1 MPVKTKIMPLVKS
14 VFKRAIFVLLGL
26 IIINFIYLAGKI
38 VYTASAQGVPNLISY
53 QGRLYDT
60 SGNLLGGAGTNYY
73 FRFSIYDA
81 ASGGT
86 KLWPAGT
93 PSTMTYQVRYG
104 VFNAQVGDTNAGG
117 DALTL
122 DFNDDTYFLQ
132 VEVASLAN
140 FSDGETLS
148 PRQRITSAGYAKNA
162 DMVDGYHASTTP
174 TANQVVALD
183 GSGNL
188 SFGTSN
194 PVIQAS
200 NGLSLQTTVAGDINL
215 TPAAGQVKIVSATT
229 TQLTIGYD
237 TNNRLDVKVSSAGA
251 VTFDAVG
258 SGAELIASDNFTV
271 QGQIFVSGTATSTI
285 AGDVNFDAGTLY
297 VDSVNNRVGIGITSP
312 AHTLSVNGT
321 TNISGAVTLQSTL
334 NVTGN
339 TTLANTSSTNLTVT
353 NNSYFNTITA
363 TGQTVLANAS
373 TTNLTVSSDA
383 YIGTVR
389 SGTWN
394 GSIISPTYGGLGFN
408 ASSVQKGG
416 IIAGTGAGTFG
427 ILAVGNNGLCLIA
440 SSTAANGVAW
450 SDCATASGAITN
462 LNGLSVSSQDFATST
477 SGGLDLFITSVGSTH
492 TFTLQPASGYSVP
505 LSASTTEWAGFYAT
519 PSTRISA
526 GTGLSWSGNTLN
538 AANAFTGSG
547 TNGYVARWASSTGLT
562 TGILVDNG
570 TVAGV
575 NATSSDYTF
584 NIQGSSGVNPFNVAS
599 STGDSLFNINQIG
612 MVSIMGDVGI
622 GTTTPYN
629 PDGWNRVLDV
639 SGGYHSKIITTV
651 QDGNIQGGIYSHH
664 LGYFGAPTGTMMG
677 TYTDHPLSLITNSL
691 ARMIISNTGNVG
703 IGTTTPAQTLAV
715 AGSFRATGA
724 FFDSSNASGT
734 TGMLLQTT
742 GTGTQWVTT
751 SSLGIVSGVSSVTAG
766 DGLGQDSTTGNL
778 TVYVKPGTGITTSSD
793 QISVDTNAQLT
804 WTGTQTFAN
813 VSSTNLTVAT
823 DTYLNTL
830 RTSGAILA
838 SSTLGVSGAVILH
851 STLNVQGQTSL
862 VSVSSTNLTV
872 SSNTYLASLNV
883 SGAANFNSTLDV
895 QGQTTLANASS
906 TNLTVTSNA
915 YFNTI
920 SATGQISLAN
930 TSSTNLTVSNNSYF
944 NTLTA
949 TGQTILANASS
960 TNFTVSGNSYL
971 GTVMQGTWQGS
982 VIAPTYGGLG
992 FNASSVATGGL
1003 ITGTGAGTFGILAVG
1018 NNGFCLTASSTA
1030 SNGVAWSDCVT
1041 ASGAITSLNGLTAT
1055 TQTFATSTSGGLEL
1069 NITSTGSVHTFAL
1082 QPASGYTVP
1091 LSASTTE
1098 WSNFYVTPSTRI
1110 NAGTGLTWSGNTL
1123 HAANEFTG
1131 TGITNYVARW
1141 ASSTGLTTGVLVD
1154 IGTKVGIGTTSPSA
1168 LFTVQAT
1175 STSDKTVLIAGIA
1188 GQTTNLFELQNA
1200 GSSQLLTIDIS
1211 GRTVFTI
1218 ATTTNALVVN
1228 QLGTGNIA
1236 QFQASGTPIFT
1247 IGQSLVTSEVPLA
1260 INSVGDTGIAGNLIF
1275 TNPTASYIKSD
1286 SPLYIQAGDIANNE
1300 SLYLSG
1306 SNAGLVIVED
1316 NFLAES
1322 SSTSAIVRVNQ
1333 TGSGNILQLQGSGN
1347 DRLVVTTAGY
1357 VGIGSSTPTHT
1368 LAVQGVGGDIPFS
1381 VASSTGAN
1389 LFIITQNGNVGI
1401 GTTTPAQTLTVVGG
1415 ARVTGA
1421 LYDSAAS
1428 AGSFGML
1435 LQTTGSGT
1443 QWVTTS
1449 SLGITGSLTG
1459 SGTNGLVARWTSA
1472 SALSTGILQDSGT
1485 RAGVNATSSSY
1496 TFNIQGSS
1504 GVNPFNIAS
1513 SSGSS
1518 IFNIDQTNA
1527 ISINTGSGQWYFSS
1541 ITNSFGPS
1549 IGGGAR
1555 LGYPSYGWTY
1565 LDFTSTDG
1573 LSNTVIEMENADS
1586 LAFSGATAGYRF
1598 SDGPILASST
1608 LGVTGATTLHNT
1620 LNVQGQTTLA
1630 NASTTNLTVSGNL
1643 YGGTYIGSLNP
1654 QLTQGS
1660 VFFQGINGLTQDN
1673 VNFYWDDV
1681 MNTLELGD
1689 HTNLN
1694 AGLFIYRAAT
1704 SSGTLYGQ
1712 YIEATANG
1720 AGSPNV
1726 YGSNINTYTGV
1737 NVNDLYGMNI
1747 LSGGLASAV
1756 LGDLVGIKSTANK
1769 QDNSNNNTGN
1779 VYAGYF
1785 DARYGANAY
1794 GLYVNAQ
1801 NAATTSYAIY
1811 SAAGINYFTNAL
1823 LASSTLSVTG
1833 ATTLHNTL
1841 NVQGQTTLANASTTN
1856 LTVSTNTYLNTL
1868 RTSGAILASSTLY
1881 VTSGATFYDSVTIQG
1896 TTRLFGTVGDGANNP
1911 GAYGQ
1916 VLMTTSSGVLW
1927 VTTSSLGIVSGG
1939 TPGGS
1944 SGQIQ
1949 FNHGGTFAGDS
1960 GFTFNSSTDS
1970 VTIGGDLTVD
1980 TNTLFVN
1987 ASTNRVGVG
1996 TSTPIARFSVQATA
2010 GEEALRISSSTGATL
2025 LVVDSG
2031 GNFNFDAGTLFVDVV
2046 NNRVGIGTTTPQTI
2060 LDIVDPSGIS
2070 TLRVKAGSSQ
2080 GTNNL
2085 LEIQNVSGTNLAF
2098 VSSAGGIF
2106 TSSTLGVTGATLL
2119 HSTLN
2124 VQGQTTLANVSSTNI
2139 TSSGTGYFNVL
2150 RATGQTTLAN
2160 VSSTYFTVSSNAYLE
2175 NATVASN
2182 LTGNGTTIFNDRVY
2196 FYNTIRDNS
2205 GSAGSYGNIL
2215 MSTSTGVQWIATS
2228 SLGISG
2234 SLSGGTN
2241 GYVARWTSASTLST
2255 GKFIDDGTVAGVN
2268 ATSSSYTF
2276 NLQGNSG
2283 VNPFNVASSSGANL
2297 FTVLQ
2302 TGRVGIGTSTP
2313 ESELQVV
2320 GLIKSDIL
2328 HIGGPT
2334 NTNQRF
2340 YVTSDNTGDNWPLAY
2355 IKESTSASTSTTRYA
2370 AYILNEGV
2378 GQQSASNYGLRVEAT
2393 GASTASGV
2401 KNIAIIAN
2409 GQNSY
2414 GSSGQNV
2421 GLQVSAAGHGVLG
2434 ATSKAIEITG
2444 PTTHDDAWAI
2454 YSSATAKSYFAG
2466 ALLASSTLSVTG
2478 ATLLHSTLNV
2488 QGQTTLANASSTNL
2502 TVSSNAYF
2510 NTINATGQTTL
2521 ANASS
2526 TNLTVSTNTYLNTLR
2541 TSGAILASST
2551 LAVTGNADFYGA
2563 NDFYGGVDFW
2573 GNTRL
2578 LSEVRDGNNSA
2589 GTYGMVLMTTSTGVQ
2604 WVATSSL
2611 GISGGSLSGGTNGY
2625 VARWTSA
2632 SSLSSGKLLDDG
2644 TVAGVNAT
2652 SSSYT
2657 FNIQGNSGVSPFNI
2671 ASSTG
2676 SSLLT
2681 VNQAG
2686 YVGVGTST
2694 IPERLTI
2701 AGNTLILQEDKP
2713 TFIGNIGAN
2722 LYSIF
2727 AMGDYVYGVGG
2738 GNQLEIYDVSKPSSI
2753 VQTAVDGS
2761 NLDNPVSLY
2770 VSGRYAYVLS
2780 LNNSTLQIFDIS
2792 NPYSIVAKDYETSGL
2807 SSPTSIYVSG
2817 GYAYVTDLGNS
2828 TLQIYDISN
2837 PNNILVKDSI
2847 TTGASSAPQD
2857 VYVVWPYAY
2866 VVDSVNTVLLIFD
2879 VSDPNN
2885 IVAKGSDSTSLA
2897 SPNSIYVSGAYAYVT
2912 DDSNDI
2918 LATYNI
2924 SDPDTPT
2931 FLDNIST
2938 TNPVDAFVSGNY
2950 AYVVKSDG
2958 NSFSIYDV
2966 SDPANIISKNNYDVG
2981 VSYSVF
2987 VSGKYAYIGGDSYL
3001 TVLSLNNLTTPT
3013 LEAGAGYF
3021 GDLQVQDNALFN
3033 NDVMVSG
3040 GLNVGGD
3047 VSLQAGLKVISDAY
3061 INTVRVGL
3069 GSGNQAYNT
3078 ALGREALNANTTGDY
3093 NTAVGRQ
3100 ALFLNTDGTG
3110 NTALGYSAGS
3120 YNGQSS
3126 GSYNTTIGMN
3136 TLYYNQTGNYNVYIG
3151 AEAGN
3156 NVGNAGSGNIV
3167 IGYDAGDNIS
3177 SGNNNI
3183 VIGYSIDVPA
3193 PTVSNQMTI
3202 GNLLFGTNLDGT
3214 NTTISSGNI
3223 GIGTSTP
3230 IARLSV
3236 QAAAGQEALRIS
3248 SSTGATL
3255 LAVETSGNFNFD
3267 SNTLYIDTINNRVGI
3282 GTNNPQRILDVYNPS
3297 GISTLTVREG
3307 VNQGSNNLFEIQT
3320 ASGSSSLVF
3329 TSTSTQQL
3337 RVYATS
3343 SGYYVAMYH
3352 DGTNGNIESSAGSLK
3367 INNSA
3372 IFSGTIKTGGG
3383 TAQNYNSFGSGTP
3396 GQGTISSNND
3406 VYVVGDLEVDG
3417 TAYLSGG
3424 TAWTQGD
3431 FAEKIS
3437 IYEEEVLP
3445 GDLIVANDLEGETA
3459 TGRLA
3464 YTENSNRILG
3474 VISTSP
3480 AGILKSDIIGEPLA
3494 LTGTVPVKVTIENGI
3509 IRRGDQITTSATVPG
3524 AGMKAT
3530 TSTAGTVGIALE
3542 DYTASSTGYVTIL
3555 LNINNKIDAVSQL
3568 AQLPESEKQFENT
3581 TTTTSSTSVV
3591 VIDNSTTTI
3600 QVINNNY
3607 NYNNTQIVVIDYEEL
3622 GNIKVMGQAEFT
3634 GLMKVVEAEVSGRIL
3649 VKGDIIVAGDID
3661 LSGAITTWFWQDIA
3675 TSTATYSQQVEL
3687 GDAVAIAGENTVV
3700 PMWANTFEF
3709 KPAVGI
3715 AVAIKSFA
3723 TMTNDEIAS
3732 MPDSLKL
3739 KYEEILAQLVEQ
3751 NISTSTNIVIS
3762 TDNEAF
3768 NNFKMVKVAIS
3779 GIVKGY
3785 QNLIPGSRY
3794 YLALDENISQQKN
3807 LLSTNDDELTDLINQ
3822 TDELLNE
3829 ANELTSTTT
3838 ENGMVAG
3845 EEEVIDNSLTKVS
3858 RTISY
3863 LEPVEQDAKLQVIGI
3878 AKSRSELL
3886 IQPSFNYSTYR
3897 DGYLSWE
3904 YGSLSTATNNTGN
3917 NYQLPIVYQSPI
3929 YNPPVEDNQTT
3940 TSTSTTTDEVIET
3953 ETNED
3958 LIVDETEQVNEIELS
3973 NEIDETS
3980 TVLDNT
3986 LDQDD
3991 SNLLQP
3997 AGVGELQGSL

>member
-1 MPVKTKIMPLVKS
+1 MPVKTKIMPMVKS
-14 VFKRAIFVLLGL
+14 VFTRAIFVLLGL
-26 IIINFIYLAGKI
+26 IIINFIYFAGKI

-132 VEVASLAN
+132 VEVASQSN

-334 NVTGN
+334 NITGN

-538 AANAFTGSG
+538 ASNAFIGSG
-547 TNGYVARWASSTGLT
+547 TNGYVARWASSTGLI

-793 QISVDTNAQLT
+793 QISVDTNAQLI

-1322 SSTSAIVRVNQ
+1322 SSTLAIVRVNQ

-1401 GTTTPAQTLTVVGG
+1401 GTTTPAQTLAVVGS

-1428 AGSFGML
+1428 AGSVGML

-1496 TFNIQGSS
+1496 TFNIQGSP
-1504 GVNPFNIAS
+1504 GVNPFNVAS

-1541 ITNSFGPS
+1541 VTNSFGPS

-1608 LGVTGATTLHNT
+1608 LGVTGAT
-1620 LNVQGQTTLA
+1620 
-1630 NASTTNLTVSGNL
+1630 S
-1643 YGGTYIGSLNP
+1643 
-1654 QLTQGS
+1654 
-1660 VFFQGINGLTQDN
+1660 
-1673 VNFYWDDV
+1673 
-1681 MNTLELGD
+1681 
-1689 HTNLN
+1689 
-1694 AGLFIYRAAT
+1694 
-1704 SSGTLYGQ
+1704 
-1712 YIEATANG
+1712 
-1720 AGSPNV
+1720 
-1726 YGSNINTYTGV
+1726 
-1737 NVNDLYGMNI
+1737 
-1747 LSGGLASAV
+1747 
-1756 LGDLVGIKSTANK
+1756 
-1769 QDNSNNNTGN
+1769 
-1779 VYAGYF
+1779 
-1785 DARYGANAY
+1785 
-1794 GLYVNAQ
+1794 
-1801 NAATTSYAIY
+1801 
-1811 SAAGINYFTNAL
+1811 
-1823 LASSTLSVTG
+1823 
-1833 ATTLHNTL
+1833 LHNTL

-1868 RTSGAILASSTLY
+1868 RTSGAILASSTLF
-1881 VTSGATFYDSVTIQG
+1881 VTGGSTFYDAVTIQG
-1896 TTRLFGTVGDGANNP
+1896 TTRLFGTVGDGSNNP
-1911 GAYGQ
+1911 GTYGM
-1916 VLMTTSSGVLW
+1916 VLMTTSSGVLWVTTSSLGITGSLTGTGTNGYVARWTSASALSTGMFIDNGTRAGVNATSSSYTFNLQGSSGVDPFNIASSTGGALLTVKQNGNVGIGTTPTALLDIYKDSSATSGNYSVQRIDYDQSGSGTAGTKILEIVSNGYSGTLSSLYGVDVNLGGATNGGISGVVMGVRSDFFGEEFGTKPDYAYGGYFTTAFANKTAYGIYTSASEAPNMYGIYSAGGVNYFAGNVRAASAVLASSTLGVTGATTLHSTLNVQGQTTLANASTTNLTVSTNTYLNTLRTSGAILASSSLAVTGDTTFFGTAAFKDRLLVLGELRDGNGDGGKYGQVLMSTGTNVLW

-1949 FNHGGTFAGDS
+1949 FNHGGVFAGDS

-1980 TNTLFVN
+1980 TSTLFVN

-2046 NNRVGIGTTTPQTI
+2046 NNRIGIGTTTPQTI

-2080 GTNNL
+2080 GSNNL
-2085 LEIQNVSGTNLAF
+2085 MEIQNVSGTNLAF

-2124 VQGQTTLANVSSTNI
+2124 VQGQTTLAN
-2139 TSSGTGYFNVL
+2139 
-2150 RATGQTTLAN
+2150 
-2160 VSSTYFTVSSNAYLE
+2160 
-2175 NATVASN
+2175 
-2182 LTGNGTTIFNDRVY
+2182 
-2196 FYNTIRDNS
+2196 
-2205 GSAGSYGNIL
+2205 
-2215 MSTSTGVQWIATS
+2215 
-2228 SLGISG
+2228 
-2234 SLSGGTN
+2234 
-2241 GYVARWTSASTLST
+2241 
-2255 GKFIDDGTVAGVN
+2255 
-2268 ATSSSYTF
+2268 
-2276 NLQGNSG
+2276 
-2283 VNPFNVASSSGANL
+2283 
-2297 FTVLQ
+2297 
-2302 TGRVGIGTSTP
+2302 
-2313 ESELQVV
+2313 
-2320 GLIKSDIL
+2320 
-2328 HIGGPT
+2328 
-2334 NTNQRF
+2334 
-2340 YVTSDNTGDNWPLAY
+2340 
-2355 IKESTSASTSTTRYA
+2355 
-2370 AYILNEGV
+2370 
-2378 GQQSASNYGLRVEAT
+2378 
-2393 GASTASGV
+2393 
-2401 KNIAIIAN
+2401 
-2409 GQNSY
+2409 
-2414 GSSGQNV
+2414 
-2421 GLQVSAAGHGVLG
+2421 
-2434 ATSKAIEITG
+2434 
-2444 PTTHDDAWAI
+2444 
-2454 YSSATAKSYFAG
+2454 
-2466 ALLASSTLSVTG
+2466 
-2478 ATLLHSTLNV
+2478 
-2488 QGQTTLANASSTNL
+2488 
-2502 TVSSNAYF
+2502 
-2510 NTINATGQTTL
+2510 
-2521 ANASS
+2521 ASS

-2551 LAVTGNADFYGA
+2551 LDVTGAASFYGA

-2604 WVATSSL
+2604 WIATSSL

-2632 SSLSSGKLLDDG
+2632 STLSTGKFIDNG
-2644 TVAGVNAT
+2644 TVAGINAT

-2657 FNIQGNSGVSPFNI
+2657 FNLQGNSGVSPFNI

-2694 IPERLTI
+2694 IPERMTI

-2713 TFIGNIGAN
+2713 TFIGNIGAS
-2722 LYSIF
+2722 LESIF
-2727 AMGDYVYGVGG
+2727 AMGDYVYGVGN
-2738 GNQLEIYDVSKPSSI
+2738 NQFEIYDVSKPSSI

-2761 NLDNPVSLY
+2761 NMDLPVSLY

-2780 LNNSTLQIFDIS
+2780 QNNSTLQIFDIS
-2792 NPYSIVAKDYETSGL
+2792 NPYSIVVKDSETSGL

-2817 GYAYVTDLGNS
+2817 AYAYVTDLGNS

-2837 PNNILVKDSI
+2837 PNNIIVKDSI
-2847 TTGASSAPQD
+2847 TTGVSSAPQD
-2857 VYVVWPYAY
+2857 VHVVWPYAY
-2866 VVDSVNTVLLIFD
+2866 VVDSANAYLLIFD

-2897 SPNSIYVSGAYAYVT
+2897 GPNSIYVSGAYAYVT

-2938 TNPVDAFVSGNY
+2938 TNPQDVFVSGNY

-2958 NSFSIYDV
+2958 NTFSIYDV
-2966 SDPANIISKNNYDVG
+2966 SDQANIIAKNNYDVG
-2981 VSYSVF
+2981 TSYSVF
-2987 VSGKYAYIGGDSYL
+2987 VAGKYAYIGGDSYL
-3001 TVLSLNNLTTPT
+3001 TIFSLNNLTTPT

-3021 GDLQVQDNALFN
+3021 GDLQVQDNAMFD
-3033 NDVMVSG
+3033 NDVMVGG

-3047 VSLQAGLKVISDAY
+3047 VSLQAGLKVMNDAY

-3069 GSGNQAYNT
+3069 GSGGQAYNT

-3100 ALFLNTDGTG
+3100 ALFLNVDGTG
-3110 NTALGYSAGS
+3110 NTALGYAAGS

-3136 TLYYNQTGNYNVYIG
+3136 ALYYNQSGNHNVYIG

-3156 NVGNAGSGNIV
+3156 NVGNDGSGNIV
-3167 IGYDAGDNIS
+3167 IGYDSGDNIT

-3183 VIGYSIDVPA
+3183 VIGYSIDVPT
-3193 PTVSNQMTI
+3193 PTASNQLTI
-3202 GNLLFGTNLDGT
+3202 GNLLFGTGLDATG
-3214 NTTISSGNI
+3214 TTISSGMI
-3223 GIGTSTP
+3223 GVGTSTP
-3230 IARLSV
+3230 VARLAV

-3307 VNQGSNNLFEIQT
+3307 VNQGTNNLFEIQT

-3337 RVYATS
+3337 RIYATS
-3343 SGYYVAMYH
+3343 SGYYVALYH

-3367 INNSA
+3367 VNNST

-3396 GQGTISSNND
+3396 GQGAIASNND
-3406 VYVVGDLEVDG
+3406 VYIVGDLEVDG

-3542 DYTASSTGYVTIL
+3542 DFTSSSTGYVTIL
-3555 LNINNKIDAVSQL
+3555 LNINNKIDTVSQL
-3568 AQLPESEKQFENT
+3568 AQTDSIQDEQLEDT

-3600 QVINNNY
+3600 QVVNNNY
-3607 NYNNTQIVVIDYEEL
+3607 TYNNTQIVVIDYEEL
-3622 GNIKVMGQAEFT
+3622 GNIKVMGQAVFT
-3634 GLMKVVEAEVSGRIL
+3634 GLVKVVDAEFSGRVL

-3661 LSGAITTWFWQDIA
+3661 LSGAITTWFWQDMA
-3675 TSTATYSQQVEL
+3675 TSTATTSQPVEL
-3687 GDAVAIAGENTVV
+3687 GDAVAIMGENTVV
-3700 PMWANTFEF
+3700 PMWANTYEF
-3709 KPAVGI
+3709 KPAVGV
-3715 AVAIKSFA
+3715 AVAIKPFA
-3723 TMTNDEIAS
+3723 AMTNEEIAI
-3732 MPDSLKL
+3732 MPENLKL
-3739 KYEEILAQLVEQ
+3739 KYEEILAQLVGQ
-3751 NISTSTNIVIS
+3751 NNSTSTNTVIR
-3762 TDNEAF
+3762 TDDPAF
-3768 NNFKMVKVAIS
+3768 NDFKMVKVAIS

-3807 LLSTNDDELTDLINQ
+3807 LFATGDDELIDLINQ
-3822 TDELLNE
+3822 TGELLNE
-3829 ANELTSTTT
+3829 ANEFTNTSTI
-3838 ENGMVAG
+3838 GIVAG
-3845 EEEVIDNSLTKVS
+3845 EEEVIDFSLTKVS

-3886 IQPSFNYSTYR
+3886 IQPSFNYTTYR
-3897 DGYLSWE
+3897 DGYLAWE
-3904 YGSLSTATNNTGN
+3904 YGTLSTSTTTLTNTDIITQPTNQI
-3917 NYQLPIVYQSPI
+3917 YYPIINQNPI
-3929 YNPPVEDNQTT
+3929 INPTSTDTT
-3940 TSTSTTTDEVIET
+3940 IETSTSTTSLNTDTSVSSTPITET
-3953 ETNED
+3953 EPVIVAEENLSLDNTGNID
-3958 LIVDETEQVNEIELS
+3958 PIVDET
-3973 NEIDETS
+3973 S
-3980 TVLDNT
+3980 TNN
-3986 LDQDD
+3986 D

-3997 AGVGELQGSL
+3997 AGGGGLQGSF